1 MEAEYL
7 DYEEYYDGYK
17 KAKRNLEKDWSDYFL
32 IYYKKLDYT
41 VPIAFQD
48 KIALINSFDNE
59 IINNIYN
66 FEPNY
71 HTKDLHICVFPL

>member
-1 MEAEYL
+1 MMGIKSKEKF
-7 DYEEYYDGYK
+7 G
-17 KAKRNLEKDWSDYFL
+17 KDWSDYFL

-71 HTKDLHICVFPL
+71 HN

>member
-32 IYYKKLDYT
+32 
-41 VPIAFQD
+41 Q
-48 KIALINSFDNE
+48 
-59 IINNIYN
+59 
-66 FEPNY
+66 
-71 HTKDLHICVFPL
+71 